1 MSEDIAKYELFLE
14 RNKPVIHH
22 VSLYYARGN
31 SDCFNDL
38 MQEIAIVLWKEFK
51 RYGWLRISDP
61 VAEKAWTF
69 RVANRAALRYMK
81 KNEWKHD
88 TEVLVEERV
97 LQEYGFD
104 MDEETLFRSEMLMQL
119 IAQLKSRDREIAM
132 LFLDSLPNAEIAT
145 RMGMSEPAVKTRIS
159 RMYQRLRK
167 IYLKNEKERFR
178 NKL

>member
-81 KNEWKHD
+81 KNAELRFAAVAGDFYRDH
-88 TEVLVEERV
+88 
-97 LQEYGFD
+97 
-104 MDEETLFRSEMLMQL
+104 SENL
-119 IAQLKSRDREIAM
+119 S
-132 LFLDSLPNAEIAT
+132 
-145 RMGMSEPAVKTRIS
+145 V
-159 RMYQRLRK
+159 
-167 IYLKNEKERFR
+167 
-178 NKL
+178 